1 MAKQCRFC
9 LESETTPTNEMIEPC
24 ACRGSVQYVH
34 QLCLRTWALMDPAN
48 NSIKCSICRTPFT
61 IRALLEKELIPA
73 TNTLSLFVV
82 DQTMT
87 ASMLF
92 HSGYVI
98 FMHGQPVTIET
109 FKQAH
114 ALFGLL
120 YTYCYV
126 TNFNVRNRQLYREL
140 LHKSYFPALSFV
152 YILLNIRLMLYD
164 DTVYCIAL
172 NMLLNMFWR
181 EHLRLLGLMN
191 AQ

>member
-34 QLCLRTWALMDPAN
+34 QVCLRTWAQMDPDN
-48 NSIKCSICRTPFT
+48 NGIKCSICKTPFT
-61 IRALLEKELIPA
+61 IKALLVKELIPA

-114 ALFGLL
+114 ALFSGLHAC
-120 YTYCYV
+120 CYMM
-126 TNFNVRNRQLYREL
+126 NFSVNNRRLYREL
-140 LHKSYFPALSFV
+140 LNKSYFPALSFV
-152 YILLNIRLMLYD
+152 CILLNIRLMFYD

-181 EHLRLLGLMN
+181 EHLRILGLIN